1 MPPQK
6 AKTVEAPARPLLEEA
21 KAPKPFV
28 GQEHVVEYFRNVGLN
43 GLAHAYLLHGPRGV
57 GKRTFARALAL
68 TIHCEHPTSF
78 PLGFDATCSACLR
91 GFAGSSGDTL
101 VVDAAFIRAADALA
115 GLQERKTDD
124 MSIEAARSLIRKM
137 QMRSYEGGRMVC
149 IIPDFENVTGDV
161 VYNALL
167 KELEEPDPGKLF
179 LLTVEHPE
187 SVLPTIRSRT
197 VDIAF
202 RPLRAENI
210 ARQLER
216 HYGVKKNKAI
226 ALARRA
232 QGSLGDAID
241 ELDEEVGALRESA
254 RTWALACL
262 SKPGVIPPT
271 PHLSDEDRASARAD
285 LQEVIRQAR
294 VAVRDVAA
302 LAVAGDRLLLDP
314 ELAPDIKK
322 ITGALGDR
330 VIDVTG
336 AAMDDLNEAERMA
349 NTNVAPM
356 QILGWLGIRLR
367 SLQSGSG

>member
-1 MPPQK
+1 M
-6 AKTVEAPARPLLEEA
+6 
-21 KAPKPFV
+21 
-28 GQEHVVEYFRNVGLN
+28 EYFSNVGPR
-43 GLAHAYLLHGPRGV
+43 GLAHAYLFHGPRGV
-57 GKRTFARALAL
+57 GKKTFARALAL

-78 PLGFDATCSACLR
+78 PLGFDGTCSSCLR
-91 GFAGSSGDTL
+91 GFAGSSGDTV
-101 VVDAAFIRAADALA
+101 VVDAEFIRAADALA

-149 IIPDFENVTGDV
+149 IIPDFENVTGDA

-202 RPLRAENI
+202 RPLRAEDI

-216 HYGVKKNKAI
+216 HYGVKKHKAV

-241 ELDEEVGALRESA
+241 ELDEDVGALRESA
-254 RTWALACL
+254 RAWALACL
-262 SKPGVIPPT
+262 SKPGIMPP
-271 PHLSDEDRASARAD
+271 PPQLSDEDRAGARAD

-302 LAVAGDRLLLDP
+302 FAVAGDRLLLDF
-314 ELAPDIKK
+314 ELAADIEK
-322 ITGALGDR
+322 IASALGDR
-330 VIDVTG
+330 AIDATG
-336 AAMDDLNEAERMA
+336 AAIDDLNEAERLA
-349 NTNVAPM
+349 NTNVAPA
-356 QILGWLGIRLR
+356 QILGWLSIRLR
-367 SLQSGSG
+367 SM